1 MTLKSRVT
9 LVRTLPTGHG
19 VSYGRAYVTTR
30 PTRVATVG
38 IGYGDGYPRQVS
50 GQGAAVWL
58 LNRRFPIIGRVTMD
72 QLMIDVTDAE
82 DVTEGD
88 EVELFGPNLP
98 VQEVATLAQS
108 VVWEIFTGITPR
120 VTRCYLHS
128 EVANDLI

>member
-1 MTLKSRVT
+1 
-9 LVRTLPTGHG
+9 
-19 VSYGRAYVTTR
+19 
-30 PTRVATVG
+30 
-38 IGYGDGYPRQVS
+38 
-50 GQGAAVWL
+50 
-58 LNRRFPIIGRVTMD
+58 MD